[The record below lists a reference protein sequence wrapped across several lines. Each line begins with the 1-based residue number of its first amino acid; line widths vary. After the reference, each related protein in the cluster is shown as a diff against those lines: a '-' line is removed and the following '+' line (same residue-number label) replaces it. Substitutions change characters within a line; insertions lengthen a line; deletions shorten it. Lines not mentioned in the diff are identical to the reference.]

1 MLELDTVSL
10 EFTTKWGKNMD
21 ATLKERSCLF
31 CQSTKSST
39 SWRSRY
45 KRRRYRGCRA
55 ACWFCGS
62 PGLLPAP
69 GSSGHLYSNPRINSS
84 KSTSGSFSSVDGPS
98 RHLDRA
104 RVWGGLCE
112 SFRGVLCRLKVAR
125 MTRNHHRLKLLVIL
139 KEFWRG
145 GCIVDSYSERYD
157 GRMRSECVRVATNGK
172 EAYCPLQV
180 NIQWYRNEPK
190 WLILML
196 TTAF

>member
-1 MLELDTVSL
+1 MVTAVVTFTLELLTPP
-10 EFTTKWGKNMD
+10 D
-21 ATLKERSCLF
+21 AWTGYCLARVHYKVGEKHGRHSEREVLF
-31 CQSTKSST
+31 VLSEHQKLNELA

-112 SFRGVLCRLKVAR
+112 SFRGVLCRSPEWLEIIIDWSCLLFLKNSDVEAA
-125 MTRNHHRLKLLVIL
+125 LLIL
-139 KEFWRG
+139 ILSATMG
-145 GCIVDSYSERYD
+145 
-157 GRMRSECVRVATNGK
+157 ECV
-172 EAYCPLQV
+172 V
-180 NIQWYRNEPK
+180 N
-190 WLILML
+190 
-196 TTAF
+196 A